1 MYIPA
6 TSTSIFQSRC
16 STVGAMPPVE
26 HTDAVSMHHPPLT
39 LQRQMAKRAFFPH
52 NKQQKQRPAYT
63 PPAIIRKDSG
73 EIVRPCLR
81 KHNTTPVAL
90 SERSSSPKPMRPPRF
105 VHFGADLENIRW
117 FFKGQS
123 PQAVREDVM
132 SGYCSSVSED
142 RRTENVARQ
151 AESVRMTALRRPS
164 PSFAVFEDSPV
175 VVEQVELAD
184 RRLGSAT
191 LRGTVKVHNIA
202 FEKDVAVRYSFD
214 QWRTAAEVSAA
225 FSRTLAEQQGER
237 PGVDR
242 FTFTLALPEAFLAAL
257 PGTVTLCARYRVADS
272 EHWDN
277 NGGANYIFK
286 IALPAAPAIA
296 DDDCDAVPTRAA
308 AQATELQAP
317 RRLTFGSAKSSTDV
331 PQRFS
336 APSAADTRRYMA
348 QSAVL
353 FGSPSADKDSSSA
366 SVTGNHS
373 SQARMQHQQQQQL
386 PLFQDVAWCG
396 SDFADASSMLMP
408 SATAYH
414 HAFLPSSSSSPLLSM
429 MPRFSSCSPLSA
441 THSLPA
447 TTPRSAS
454 PLASPIRIGSPV
466 HRAVFDSDSAVRTG
480 SPLAW
485 SHSNSTASALQ
496 C

>member
-6 TSTSIFQSRC
+6 PSTSIFQSRC
-16 STVGAMPPVE
+16 STVGAMSPVE

-39 LQRQMAKRAFFPH
+39 LQKHMAKRAFFPH
-52 NKQQKQRPAYT
+52 NKQQKQRAAYM
-63 PPAIIRKDSG
+63 PPAIVRKDSG

-81 KHNTTPVAL
+81 KHSSTPVTP
-90 SERSSSPKPMRPPRF
+90 SERSTSPMPMRPPRF

-117 FFKGQS
+117 FFKGQC
-123 PQAVREDVM
+123 PQQVREDAM
-132 SGYCSSVSED
+132 SDCCSGVSED
-142 RRTENVARQ
+142 ERSESVARQ
-151 AESVRMTALRRPS
+151 PESVRMTALRRPA

-184 RRLGSAT
+184 RRAGSAT

-225 FSRTLAEQQGER
+225 YSRTLAEQQGER

-242 FTFTLALPEAFLAAL
+242 FAFTLALPEAFLAAL
-257 PGTVTLCARYRVADS
+257 PGTVALCVRYRVANC

-277 NGGANYIFK
+277 NGGANYVFK
-286 IALPAAPAIA
+286 IAVPAAPAIA
-296 DDDCDAVPTRAA
+296 DDDCDAVPTRVA

-317 RRLTFGSAKSSTDV
+317 RRLSFGSAKSSTDT

-348 QSAVL
+348 QSAAL
-353 FGSPSADKDSSSA
+353 FGSPAADKGGSA
-366 SVTGNHS
+366 GVTSNHS
-373 SQARMQHQQQQQL
+373 TQAPMQQQQQQQL

-396 SDFADASSMLMP
+396 SDFADASSMLLP
-408 SATAYH
+408 SASAYY
-414 HAFLPSSSSSPLLSM
+414 HAFVPGSSSSPLLSM
-429 MPRFSSCSPLSA
+429 MPRFNSCSPLAA

-447 TTPRSAS
+447 TPRSAS

-485 SHSNSTASALQ
+485 SHSNSAASALQ